1 MNIQN
6 MVDEIDDYGFT
17 DTSDARKV
25 SKIQEA
31 IWQIEAM
38 EPWPFL
44 EATILL
50 NFSGNDGVA
59 INLPD
64 NFRAA
69 LKLWHAT
76 KGYRIRVVPTDDADT
91 IMLGNEDNQADPT
104 IYYFD
109 GSTLTVWPR
118 PVPATGLLKL
128 RYLRWSDEVDITT
141 MESGILIPKYYHE
154 AIVLKALVA
163 LYVMEDDTDL
173 AVGIENIFED
183 KINRMRAAIWQ
194 RQFDQPDY
202 IHSVDSEEWDYEIV

>member
-1 MNIQN
+1 

-17 DTSDARKV
+17 DTSDDRKV

-44 EATILL
+44 EAVIQL
-50 NFSGNDGVA
+50 NFDGDSGVPQ
-59 INLPD
+59 NLPD

-69 LKLWHAT
+69 LKLTHNI
-76 KGYRIRVVPTDDADT
+76 KGYRVRIVATDDADT
-91 IMLGNEDNQADPT
+91 IMLGNQDVQSDPT
-104 IYYFD
+104 IYFFD
-109 GSTLTVWPR
+109 AANLTVWPR
-118 PVPATGLLKL
+118 PAPSTGLLKL
-128 RYLRWSDEVDITT
+128 RYLRWSDEIDITSLET
-141 MESGILIPKYYHE
+141 DILIPKYYHE

-173 AVGIENIFED
+173 AVGIENLFED
-183 KINRMRAAIWQ
+183 KIERMRASVWQ

-202 IHSVDSEEWDYEIV
+202 IHSVDPEEWDYEIV